1 MCELTVVADHLFYE
15 EIGEGNLE
23 KTVMQMLWHV
33 KEANAVFQSKVWPF
47 LDDGI
52 RAAIKFQLTSWLRS
66 KISDRI
72 LLCTTG
78 SILSKDVHFI
88 ARNPY
93 KNYSFNKA
101 MNYLVIKHLVKQYF
115 MKKRVSVTCAH

>member
-1 MCELTVVADHLFYE
+1 MVVVNVRAFYSD
-15 EIGEGNLE
+15 NL
-23 KTVMQMLWHV
+23 
-33 KEANAVFQSKVWPF
+33 
-47 LDDGI
+47 
-52 RAAIKFQLTSWLRS
+52 
-66 KISDRI
+66 
-72 LLCTTG
+72 C